1 MPTDR
6 TRFTAHGPRSRN
18 RPSRSKARK
27 RWACDNRTLACNA
40 GLVLVC
46 FLSSIAEPVQMNSQ
60 LNLSK
65 APHNSYK
72 VSINQSNL
80 QQFLIGNQTRL
91 RNLVQYRKHPVKAS
105 KIRIKRASCCLFRST
120 VPGARWAAVQ
130 AVTAPDSHVTA
141 TLQRRSAVPRR
152 ICSARRACRAPKY
165 PEQIISYFNLIL
177 III

>member
-105 KIRIKRASCCLFRST
+105 KIRIKQPAAVCSGQQYLEHDGQLFR
-120 VPGARWAAVQ
+120 RWALL
-130 AVTAPDSHVTA
+130 TAMWQPHFKGGQLFLEEYARHVGLVV
-141 TLQRRSAVPRR
+141 LQN
-152 ICSARRACRAPKY
+152 ILNKL
-165 PEQIISYFNLIL
+165 FHIL
-177 III
+177 I